1 MFLAFQLLPVET
13 QKHAHVS
20 ADLEDLQRVVFQIQS
35 QKDLLM
41 NMKISLKGLIEDQF
55 LQQPL

>member
-13 QKHAHVS
+13 QKHAHIS
-20 ADLEDLQRVVFQIQS
+20 ANLQNLERVIFQIQP

-41 NMKISLKGLIEDQF
+41 NMKIYLKGLVEGQF
-55 LQQPL
+55 L